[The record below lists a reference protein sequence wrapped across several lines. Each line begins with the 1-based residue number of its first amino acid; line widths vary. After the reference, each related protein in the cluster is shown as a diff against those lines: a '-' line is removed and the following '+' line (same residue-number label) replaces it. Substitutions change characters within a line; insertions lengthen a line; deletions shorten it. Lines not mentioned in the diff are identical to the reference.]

1 MKNKLILSALT
12 VALLSACGSSDNNG
26 AAPDNISPVDSS
38 APSAPSGNNGQDAAT
53 PSQEPETPAT
63 QQPAN
68 PNPEPQSN
76 VPDNSQLNNPQP
88 NNPQPNNPQPN
99 NPQPNNPQP
108 NNPQPNNPQPNN
120 PQPNNPQPNNPQPNN
135 SGAVIENRNINLVGE
150 FTVIPKKDTIDK
162 GVSRETEDNTNQAIG
177 TIRLPDFAADAHQG
191 GILSFNNTKGKNGHP
206 YTNFQVSD
214 NSYRHSQFGVI
225 DDDPEYIQFIRR
237 ETTAV
242 QLPNNGTA
250 RYSGDSIVSLHDS
263 AQHFMHRETGTVA
276 ATADFGNK
284 NMTVNLNSPSH
295 TAEIRDINITSDNAS
310 FRKDEDGRM
319 SIGGAFAGAQAE
331 ELVGSY
337 ARFTGDKRYI
347 YAVFGG
353 KRQGG
358 IDPSSGNNDSTSNNG
373 SSPTTPTDGNGP
385 NERIRVNGGSDTS
398 APLYGFYTDWNTN
411 KGHAQTTDRYRDT
424 ITLDAN
430 RSFND
435 GRDEPMKLP
444 SDVSTGHHDGFL
456 TFGAVKT
463 ADGRSY
469 RSFQVSDNSFLY
481 TQIGAFDPVDNR
493 GHGEFARGHRTIPEA
508 VPARG
513 DATYKGSTILNFY
526 DQYVYSPT
534 HGHLR
539 TETGSATLTT
549 NFTDKTF
556 NLSLATPTYHN
567 SVDGVINGSA
577 LLAPDMSNPNAVRNT
592 YPGASVMGFFAGP
605 KAEEAY
611 GVYRHAYAEGGD
623 PRPTSGVNDER
634 LATGVFAVKR

>member
-1 MKNKLILSALT
+1 MKNKLVLSALT

-26 AAPDNISPVDSS
+26 AAPGNISPVDSS
-38 APSAPSGNNGQDAAT
+38 APSAPSGNNGQNAAT

-76 VPDNSQLNNPQP
+76 VPNNSQL
-88 NNPQPNNPQPN
+88 
-99 NPQPNNPQP
+99 
-108 NNPQPNNPQPNN
+108 NN

-150 FTVIPKKDTIDK
+150 FTVIPKKDTADK

-358 IDPSSGNNDSTSNNG
+358 IDPSSGNNG